1 MLHFVPSGLVYYVI
15 ISRFVICRVGQLFR
29 VGMGIGKNGNRLW
42 ELNGNGKSHN
52 TGNGNEKGWEL
63 IENGREWK
71 RESYSMQVISLITR
85 RH

>member
-1 MLHFVPSGLVYYVI
+1 
-15 ISRFVICRVGQLFR
+15 
-29 VGMGIGKNGNRLW
+29 MGIGKNGNRLW

-52 TGNGNEKGWEL
+52 TGNGNERGWEL